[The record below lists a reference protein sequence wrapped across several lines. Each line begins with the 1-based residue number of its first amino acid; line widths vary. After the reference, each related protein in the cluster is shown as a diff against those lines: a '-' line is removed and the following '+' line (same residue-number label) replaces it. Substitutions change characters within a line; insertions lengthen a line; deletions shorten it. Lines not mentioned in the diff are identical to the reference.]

1 MINEIHHGRDISF
14 SIFTAERKSFFVLS
28 KWLVLLNNHTHV
40 WYFLLTLFPENKKKR
55 KSLTSSVKL
64 SISEGYFYRRG
75 KNRARFGK
83 TSQPKKWFNPVRHFN
98 CGQVGYVL
106 SYLPQS
112 HRPWNDSHLKK
123 KKQNTKTTN
132 LLELCMMNESMIASW
147 KRKTEVPLLSLSAD
161 KPLSQF

>member
-1 MINEIHHGRDISF
+1 MFLKGIWSGFLYIWRLCLRDKKKKRKREIGPYLNIRTCPYLSYATEMTRRPKKRFFLFQLLIVGDNNLVRLMINEIHHGRDISF

-40 WYFLLTLFPENKKKR
+40 WYFLLTLLPENKKKR

-83 TSQPKKWFNPVRHFN
+83 TS
-98 CGQVGYVL
+98 
-106 SYLPQS
+106 
-112 HRPWNDSHLKK
+112 
-123 KKQNTKTTN
+123 
-132 LLELCMMNESMIASW
+132 
-147 KRKTEVPLLSLSAD
+147 
-161 KPLSQF
+161 